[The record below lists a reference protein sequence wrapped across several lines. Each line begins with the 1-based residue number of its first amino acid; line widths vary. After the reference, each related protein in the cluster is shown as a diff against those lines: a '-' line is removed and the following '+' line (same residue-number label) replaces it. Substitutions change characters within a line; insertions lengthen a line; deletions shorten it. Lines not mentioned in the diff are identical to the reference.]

1 MLSHQTVVDHH
12 SSLDSKRKLRFGF
25 HPPQAWLAILAF
37 GLLSFLAI
45 WVRAGEFLNLAFPA
59 GAFIVGLF
67 LYFRYPLLYLGFT
80 WWLWFLSPLVR
91 RLIDYQS
98 RFTDP
103 SPILLTPYL
112 VTLITLLTVVRHL
125 PKIDDKGKYPFILAF
140 SSVIYGY
147 FLGLV
152 QLPPVSATIELLD
165 WLAPVLL
172 GFYFYIH
179 WRDYPSYCRNL
190 QRVFVWGV
198 LLTGCYG
205 ILQFLIAPEWDQ
217 LWLINVGL
225 NSVGR
230 PEPLGIRVWS
240 TMNAPG
246 PFSIFMMTGLIL
258 LFLNKSTLKL
268 PALAVGYLAF
278 LLSLVRSS
286 WGGWGLGLLI
296 LASSMKLKFQVR
308 LLLNALL
315 IVLLVVPLVTIEPF
329 SDVIHTRF
337 ETLSNIEEDNSGA
350 ARRAMY
356 SEQLGPA
363 LSTIVGKGIGSP
375 GFDSGFI
382 NTLLSLGWL
391 GTVLYM
397 GAILILIFHLFN
409 GAKRCPDP
417 FVKVC
422 QSIVLPL
429 FAMLLFGSTMI
440 GIPGVLTWAFLSLGM
455 AAQRYHKFINQDP
468 FLSSQLSE

>member
-1 MLSHQTVVDHH
+1 MLSNQTAANHIPKQPH
-12 SSLDSKRKLRFGF
+12 AKPTLRLGL

-37 GLLSFLAI
+37 VLLSALAI
-45 WVRAGEFLNLAFPA
+45 GVRAGELLNVAFPA
-59 GAFIVGLF
+59 GAFVVGLF
-67 LYFRYPLLYLGFT
+67 LFFRYPLLYLGFT

-98 RFTDP
+98 QFTDP
-103 SPILLTPYL
+103 SPILLTPYI

-125 PKIDDKGKYPFILAF
+125 PRIDDSGKFPFVLAV

-147 FLGLV
+147 LLGLV
-152 QLPPVSATIELLD
+152 QLSPVTATIELLD
-165 WLAPVLL
+165 WFAPVLL
-172 GFYFYIH
+172 GFYLYIH
-179 WRDYPSYCRNL
+179 WRDYPSYRHHL
-190 QRVFVWGV
+190 QRVFLWGV
-198 LLTGCYG
+198 LLTGVYG
-205 ILQFLIAPEWDQ
+205 ITQFLIAPEWDR

-246 PFSIFMMTGLIL
+246 PFSIFMMSGLIL
-258 LFLNKSTLKL
+258 LFLNKGIFRL
-268 PALAVGYLAF
+268 PALAVGYLSF

-286 WGGWGLGLLI
+286 WGGWVLGILI
-296 LASSMKLKFQVR
+296 LSSSMKLKFQVR
-308 LLLNALL
+308 LILNALL
-315 IVLLVVPLVTIEPF
+315 IVLLVMPLATIEPF

-337 ETLSNIEEDNSGA
+337 ETLSNIEDDNSGA

-363 LSTIVGKGIGSP
+363 LSTIVGKGIGTP

-391 GTVLYM
+391 GAVLYM
-397 GAILILIFHLFN
+397 GAILILIFHLFQ
-409 GAKRCPDP
+409 GSRRRPDP
-417 FVKVC
+417 FVNVC
-422 QSIVLPL
+422 RAIVLPL

-440 GIPGVLTWAFLSLGM
+440 GIPGILLWTFLSMGM
-455 AAQRYHKFINQDP
+455 AAQRYNQ
-468 FLSSQLSE
+468 LAEQSSPIC